1 VNYLPPK
8 DTLEYWA
15 AAATILGVFFAIG
28 ATVYAARQ
36 FWLARKAGSVT
47 FLIALSECFRQCWLA
62 FIGAIDERSRNHAF
76 ADLTNALEIACAGFN
91 DKVFFGASKDVVERY
106 LIDVFKLIEESTD
119 AQKRLLGLLQTATT
133 FENIRLFLERHRKA
147 IHKINSASEPST

>member
-1 VNYLPPK
+1 VNYLPSK
-8 DTLEYWA
+8 EILEYWA
-15 AAATILGVFFAIG
+15 AIATILGVIFVIV

-36 FWLARKAGSVT
+36 FWLSRKAGSVT

-62 FIGAIDERSRNHAF
+62 FIGATDERERSHAF

-106 LIDVFKLIEESTD
+106 LIDVFKLIEGSAD

-133 FENIRLFLERHRKA
+133 FENILLFLKNHRKVT
-147 IHKINSASEPST
+147 HKL